1 MTDHGD
7 HSLIAA
13 ADALRTERSRWSAV
27 LAPKRNAAQ
36 EREDSKEICYGCEG
50 SGQGQFESGVC
61 WRCHGSGEVIY
72 NQE

>member
-13 ADALRTERSRWSAV
+13 VDALRTERSRWAAV
-27 LAPKRNAAQ
+27 LAPKIAD
-36 EREDSKEICYGCEG
+36 DSMQICYGCEG

-61 WRCHGSGEVIY
+61 WRCNGSGEFI
-72 NQE
+72 NNEE